1 MVQRLLSWPKE
12 EMVNGG
18 RQVAGEGVLI
28 LKDEEAIPR
37 HRKGRNY
44 SADAQIVARSSQL
57 LGIWM
62 PEVECLEVM
71 SRDRAEPG
79 PVCHPNGQW

>member
-18 RQVAGEGVLI
+18 RQVAGEGGLI

-44 SADAQIVARSSQL
+44 SADAQSNS
-57 LGIWM
+57 
-62 PEVECLEVM
+62 C
-71 SRDRAEPG
+71 
-79 PVCHPNGQW
+79 